1 MGRDAERKER
11 YERLFGAVNIPF
23 CILEEGRIALRF
35 PGLEEELFTK
45 RFTEICLWDL
55 KAQGLKP
62 NTPVV
67 HFLKPGFFLGL
78 YQFSKQAY
86 LIFGPSI
93 PGRYVFLLLVSEL
106 FPDVFMYSL

>member
-23 CILEEGRIALRF
+23 CILEEGRIALQF
-35 PGLEEELFTK
+35 PG
-45 RFTEICLWDL
+45 TEICLWDL

-93 PGRYVFLLLVSEL
+93 PGRYSSFSFRIV
-106 FPDVFMYSL
+106 PDVFMYSL